1 MKKNIKASIILI
13 ISIVALFSC
22 EKEVPTVL
30 DLSTTNLLLPNIN
43 AEATV
48 EITANGNWTASVAS
62 TWCTVSPTSGNGNG
76 ILKII
81 ATDNVGDKER
91 SVTVSINSKEITKYA
106 KITQDVPSLE
116 LDNIQFNFS
125 KEASSASLT
134 ISSNTAWEIAIPSNI
149 GWIAATPDKGEGN
162 ANVSFSISNN
172 IDAERSADIEILYSN
187 KSKIVTIVQERGK
200 NGIPSSPVLKA
211 PLADAVNISRL
222 PAFRWSTSN
231 DPDGDHVSYIFE
243 YGINPDSWD
252 VSIPVDDTVY
262 YMPAYLE
269 SNTKYFWQ
277 VTAVDEFEGKSSTI
291 SQNSFTTGISTS
303 YFNGEYRLYQENT
316 KGQKPSVI
324 IFMGD
329 GYQAEDHVDGG
340 RYDNHLDEGI
350 EAFFSVEPYKSYR
363 EYFTVYKVGAYSR
376 DSGVKQ
382 TDKNLMKH
390 SVFETDFL
398 GGSSLSTNTDKVFD
412 YARVV
417 PGIDDEALKNTLIVL
432 VVNEN
437 RYAGTCW
444 MWSDGKAIAIV
455 PVSRSGQDEQAYPNI
470 VNHEAGGH
478 GYGRLA
484 DEYISSQNIGKTLP
498 ESDVTS
504 FQSWVRNG
512 FYPNVDLTGNLNEVK
527 WKYFLGEPGYSRVG
541 TYEGAYYYA
550 YGAWRPETSSC
561 MVHNEQYYNAPS
573 REAMVKRILK
583 TAGETF
589 SFEIFLEKDVQKSP
603 DAKMATKSFNPLTF
617 IPLAPP
623 VMVR

>member
-1 MKKNIKASIILI
+1 MVSRFSVIAFLSIFLF
-13 ISIVALFSC
+13 VAC
-22 EKEVPTVL
+22 EKEPEPRL
-30 DLSTTNLLLPNIN
+30 DLSVETLMLPN
-43 AEATV
+43 
-48 EITANGNWTASVAS
+48 NGGSGSFDVVSNGAWTATVAS
-62 TWCTVSPTSGNGNG
+62 TWCSISPTSGNGNG
-76 ILKII
+76 TINVI
-81 ATDNVGDKER
+81 ATDNIGVETRSVFVKVSSRGLSKSTSVIQDIATLELSRDTIIASKER
-91 SVTVSINSKEITKYA
+91 VSHTLDIISNTFWQVEIPEGMEWLSVT
-106 KITQDVPSLE
+106 PS
-116 LDNIQFNFS
+116 S
-125 KEASSASLT
+125 GT
-134 ISSNTAWEIAIPSNI
+134 
-149 GWIAATPDKGEGN
+149 GN
-162 ANVSFSISNN
+162 ASITVTLEENHSYKRNATIEVKFLNRSESIEVS
-172 IDAERSADIEILYSN
+172 
-187 KSKIVTIVQERGK
+187 QERGANRAPEK
-200 NGIPSSPVLKA
+200 PLLKSPLDNSS
-211 PLADAVNISRL
+211 NINRL
-222 PAFRWSTSN
+222 PAFRWNSSV
-231 DPDGDHVSYIFE
+231 DPDGDNVKYLFQLSE
-243 YGINPDSWD
+243 NQLSWD
-252 VSIPVDDTVY
+252 YSVETTDTLFYLNDFLKENTNYYWQITAIDDFDNSASEPSTSGF
-262 YMPAYLE
+262 M
-269 SNTKYFWQ
+269 TG
-277 VTAVDEFEGKSSTI
+277 TGK
-291 SQNSFTTGISTS
+291 S
-303 YFNGEYRLYQENT
+303 YFNGEYRLYHENT

-329 GYQAEDHVDGG
+329 GYQAEDHFDGG

-455 PVSRSGQDEQAYPNI
+455 PVSRSGQDGQAYPNI

-541 TYEGAYYYA
+541 TYEGAYYYT

>member
-76 ILKII
+76 ILEII

-329 GYQAEDHVDGG
+329 GYQAEDHFDGG

-455 PVSRSGQDEQAYPNI
+455 PVSRSGQDGQAYPNI

-541 TYEGAYYYA
+541 TYEGAYYYT